1 MLASAASSSSSPQHT
16 VTLLNQGSDNYKD
29 KGHTSSQETEF
40 CVMAFAS
47 TAVIRIRETLVLRQK
62 ERASTEKDR
71 ASAQKDKASAQK
83 DKASAQKDRASAQKV
98 EASAQKDRA
107 GVQKD
112 KASCDHEPI
121 CLSVVVVDPLV
132 RLFSVST
139 ATIANTH
146 STINSSGT
154 TSTTTNNN
162 NNNNNSSSSSS
173 TANSTN
179 DATNTTT
186 TAGVSHTTDQPSSL
200 SPPISSSSPPPT
212 TTTTLTRRDVL
223 FLGFSAVDLAL
234 YEIPLSTLT
243 TLLKDKGLAHN
254 NTHHNNHNDHH
265 HDVSLATIKPLLHRT
280 TLTRSRLRFTPYTFN
295 YPL

>member
-47 TAVIRIRETLVLRQK
+47 TAVIRIRETLVLR
-62 ERASTEKDR
+62 
-71 ASAQKDKASAQK
+71 
-83 DKASAQKDRASAQKV
+83 QKDRASAQKV

-265 HDVSLATIKPLLHRT
+265 HDVSLAMIKPLLHRT